1 MSRVFEELER
11 FVPKEH
17 KDEYRKFVAY
27 SVQFKP
33 NDEIGQICHAAGW
46 LALITRETPG
56 AFAKNAEAFL
66 TEWKKEQT
74 QLLRVVG
81 SFKDDQ
87 VRLSTKHEELRTLI
101 DEGGRSLAALFT
113 NERAKTS
120 LFLKESRVQE
130 TSVKQVCADLKQ
142 AVTSAKADIES
153 ATTNGYCTHSKRTR
167 RILFRKL
174 LDLYG
179 HYPVDY
185 GGGRPALSTDGF
197 LRLLFWH
204 HLFTHGR
211 MLEALFKR
219 QQLLISHPSGYW
231 DSSY

>member
-153 ATTNGYCTHSKRTR
+153 ATTTAIARTQKELGEYYSASSW
-167 RILFRKL
+167 IFMGITL
-174 LDLYG
+174 LTTGVADLLYPQTG
-179 HYPVDY
+179 FFVCFFGIICLLMGGCLKHY
-185 GGGRPALSTDGF
+185 L
-197 LRLLFWH
+197 
-204 HLFTHGR
+204 
-211 MLEALFKR
+211 K
-219 QQLLISHPSGYW
+219 